1 MRYLN
6 NSAES
11 AEVLPD
17 TCPDSYATR
26 ALLFPGS
33 ETIRGSGMPRLQSY
47 QSMKLVCT
55 TVTSVLY
62 HRCTTNGL
70 IPEHP
75 APSSRTK

>member
-26 ALLFPGS
+26 ALLCPGS

-47 QSMKLVCT
+47 RPMKLVYNEFT
-55 TVTSVLY
+55 FGI
-62 HRCTTNGL
+62 RKNKG
-70 IPEHP
+70 
-75 APSSRTK
+75 